1 MSSIKFNCYLL
12 LLLPIALISGPF
24 ISDLIVVFSFILFF
38 FYIEKKVFIHILTYK
53 LVIFFSLFWL
63 VSILSSLLSS
73 DIFFSLKSS
82 LFYIRFIIFFFVI
95 YFILNHNE
103 LILKKFLNVLLFIFI
118 ILFLDTL
125 FQKFFGYNLIGMKMI
140 NINRA
145 SSFFGNEL
153 ILGSYLIKFYPLLIG
168 LVYFFYKDKF
178 IINFLLISFIAF
190 ISIILSAEKT
200 AIIVFLIEFILIL
213 TFYRINIKVKILLLF
228 SIILL
233 LSLMLSIFPNVKQ
246 RVYNQL
252 LSNSGNFKYAFS
264 QTHHHHYLS
273 AYKIFKDHAIIG
285 IGPKMFRNYC
295 NDDKYIISENS
306 CTTHPHNFSL
316 QLLAE
321 TGIIGF
327 FLYISIYLIFVID
340 FFKLLFI
347 KSYNRYTFP
356 FSTFVIL
363 SLMNLMPLFPSGNF
377 FNNWLAIAYSIPIGF
392 YLYFKTKLRN

>member
-356 FSTFVIL
+356 FSTVVIL
-363 SLMNLMPLFPSGNF
+363 NLMNLMPLFPSGNF
-377 FNNWLAIAYSIPIGF
+377 FNNWLAIAYSIPIGV